1 MTELVGENGSGK
13 TQVCLQ
19 LLLETVG
26 GGSFGRRRP
35 QNRHHHHRRDGDDE
49 DGEEE
54 DDGVSAVYVT
64 TEGQFPVERL
74 REMWRERRR
83 IQLEREKERN
93 GDVRMN
99 ECDNEEVARRKRAE
113 REPVSYTHL
122 TLPTK
127 RIV

>member
-1 MTELVGENGSGK
+1 M
-13 TQVCLQ
+13 CLQ

-26 GGSFGRRRP
+26 GGSFGRRRS

-74 REMWRERRR
+74 LEMWRSAQDTTRTGEG
-83 IQLEREKERN
+83 KERWCA
-93 GDVRMN
+93 N
-99 ECDNEEVARRKRAE
+99 E
-113 REPVSYTHL
+113 
-122 TLPTK
+122 
-127 RIV
+127 